1 MKRAMFVLVWLL
13 VICGLWPSKWFW
25 YYENNMYCKLSP
37 VSIVISLNKKDGAL
51 CNTYIRSLEIA
62 MKNTYLDMV
71 SIQKFIDSKQDLW
84 YRNPLKDEKTKYL
97 SSLQT
102 VRLKIMANMTAFEQS
117 LLTKTKKYFLDSLVV
132 YQQKLKTAL
141 TKIGSSSDI
150 QSIDYKIKIK
160 QQLANIDYMSG
171 AKTFETFALNF
182 QKYLTLKDQLVWK

>member
-1 MKRAMFVLVWLL
+1 MKRAMFVLFWLL
-13 VICGLWPSKWFW
+13 LVCGFWPNKSFW

-37 VSIVISLNKKDGAL
+37 ESIVISLNRKDWLL
-51 CNTYIRSLEIA
+51 CNVYVRSLEIA

-71 SIQKFIDSKQDLW
+71 SIQKFIDNRQDLW

-97 SSLQT
+97 ASLQT
-102 VRLKIMANMTAFEQS
+102 VRLKILANMTAFEKS
-117 LLTKTKKYFLDSLVV
+117 LLEKSKRYFLDSLVV

-141 TKIGSSSDI
+141 AKIGWSSDF
-150 QSIDYKIKIK
+150 QSVEYKNKIK

-171 AKTFETFALNF
+171 AKTFETFILNF